1 MDSLLAKLSLES
13 ASENFPI
20 CQGRCLTHYITHCL
34 QFGEEGKMA
43 AGNTGFCYEDIPVI
57 SPITTKYMI
66 INWVNIVQDVDGI
79 VMKNF
84 DVSRCYYWED
94 NKTVYLNDHPWE
106 LKFTDKDSAIFG
118 PVVKNA
124 KYRVWFKCI
133 SNVRMICTDKIIGE
147 EGEIEEKLGQ
157 SGYIAIR
164 MKNDKEKIKICTDYY
179 EHMDYNVVIQDSWP
193 WGGCLSYDPDKC

>member
-1 MDSLLAKLSLES
+1 
-13 ASENFPI
+13 
-20 CQGRCLTHYITHCL
+20 
-34 QFGEEGKMA
+34 MA
-43 AGNTGFCYEDIPVI
+43 AGNTGFCYEDVPEI

-94 NKTVYLNDHPWE
+94 NKTVYLNDFPWE
-106 LKFTDKDSAIFG
+106 LKFTDKDSGIFG
-118 PVVKNA
+118 PVVKNS

-133 SNVRMICTDKIIGE
+133 SDVRMICTEKIIGE
-147 EGEIEEKLGQ
+147 EGEIEERLGQ

-164 MKNDKEKIKICTDYY
+164 MKNEKEKIKICTDYY
-179 EHMDYNVVIQDSWP
+179 EHMDYKVVIRDSWP
-193 WGGCLSYDPDKC
+193 WGGCLDYDPDKC